1 MIVTGL
7 RMSHFHDDNHNP
19 LDPTQKTLTSFL
31 HISETIPG
39 VINSVHLNSS
49 DIQIMGRETSTST
62 NESHDFQCELNDLL
76 ESNQL
81 FVSNEGIVSSSENQA
96 EYSNKEC
103 QSKVMCCLIFSI
115 MPLFYFYFIR
125 RLISYTV

>member
-7 RMSHFHDDNHNP
+7 RMSHFHGNNHNP
-19 LDPTQKTLTSFL
+19 LSPKQKTLTGFL
-31 HISETIPG
+31 HISDTTPSI
-39 VINSVHLNSS
+39 VNSVHFNSS
-49 DIQIMGRETSTST
+49 DIQIMGHETSSST

-81 FVSNEGIVSSSENQA
+81 FVSNEGIVTSSENQA
-96 EYSNKEC
+96 EYSNKEY
-103 QSKVMCCLIFSI
+103 QSKVMYCLIFSI
-115 MPLFYFYFIR
+115 MPQFYVYCR